1 MKATDDLSESV
12 GLSIAAL
19 VLASVIPMATTG
31 PFADLPYGLFVL
43 VAGYAGVALT
53 LAVTGTAGDDWMAAA
68 ERPGGAIVWAGCWV
82 AMVLA
87 IAAVVVTAQT
97 MDLRNGVL
105 AQENTLPYLLLQP
118 VAALGF
124 VLALAV
130 AVSHGVRPPMG
141 DAPGARRLAEG
152 LHLLVGCAV
161 GGTLFLGGYSGPF
174 LSGPVWL
181 LAKAGALMLAV
192 LALSRR
198 LSGLPDER
206 RRGLAWR
213 VLAPAALLNLIATF
227 VAVGRPR

>member
-1 MKATDDLSESV
+1 MSAGDHLSESV

-19 VLASVIPMATTG
+19 VLASLIPMAAAG
-31 PFADLPYGLFVL
+31 PFGELPYGLFVL
-43 VAGYAGVALT
+43 LAGYAGIALT
-53 LAVTGTAGDDWMAAA
+53 LVITGTAGDDWMAATLRLRA
-68 ERPGGAIVWAGCWV
+68 AVVWAGCCV
-82 AMVLA
+82 AMLLA
-87 IAAVVVTAQT
+87 LTAVVVTAQT
-97 MDLRNGVL
+97 LDLRNVVL

-118 VAALGF
+118 VAAGVF
-124 VLALAV
+124 IVALA
-130 AVSHGVRPPMG
+130 AAASHGVQPPG
-141 DAPGARRLAEG
+141 GAPGTRRVAEG
-152 LHLLVGCAV
+152 LHLFVGCAV

-213 VLAPAALLNLIATF
+213 VLAPAALLNLIATL